1 MTNDISIP
9 AVQPPRLWEAVL
21 VLVGAVVVAGLV
33 LVPKAGLLAL
43 AGCAVLWFLAL
54 ASEVLRGRIDGI
66 LLWWA
71 AFYPLGS
78 FALFPRDHAIVTL
91 DRVVILL
98 AVIGL
103 FFVKTGTL
111 IATPRVLRQAGLA
124 CLAFIAVAG
133 VSLAKSPEPL
143 GPARQLF
150 DYLML
155 PLILGWLVIVWFDVR
170 RHLSTIHTAV
180 CVTSVFCAAVAG
192 AEIVTKVDLLPVGDS
207 AMFYAGGIP
216 RPNGPFATN
225 DQLALVGALNLF
237 FLLFLRAAL
246 GLRISAGRRALH
258 SIGLAGAM
266 GMALMPMF
274 RSVAIALLLALI
286 IDTFW
291 EKRTIR
297 RGWRVALIVAFVGL
311 IFIVR
316 AFEPDVFEERSSM
329 DNFYARIAQLKQ
341 NFWVFADPP
350 ILGVGFS
357 NFNNFV
363 VGEDRYRASYAG
375 VSSVDWSHNNLATAL
390 TETGILGFVPY
401 VMTHLL
407 LLWAIWQLRRS
418 SSSGRLAWKYLFY
431 MFLTY
436 WTTGL
441 TQSSGFEYLNVW
453 YAFVIASGYKYG
465 ATAADLMQP
474 AEMRVSDED
483 FSAPRESFS
492 PRFSDEGTI

>member
-1 MTNDISIP
+1 MFSGISIP
-9 AVQPPRLWEAVL
+9 GERQTFSLEAVV
-21 VLVGAVVVAGLV
+21 VLVGAIAVAGCI
-33 LVPKAGLLAL
+33 LVPEAGLLVVI
-43 AGCAVLWFLAL
+43 GCTAMWFIAMVG
-54 ASEVLRGRIDGI
+54 EVVRGRIDGI
-66 LLWWA
+66 LLSWA

-78 FALFPRDHAIVTL
+78 FAMFPRDHAIVTL

-98 AVIGL
+98 ALIGL
-103 FFVKTGTL
+103 FFVKPGTL
-111 IATPRVLRQAGLA
+111 IAIPRALRQAGLA

-133 VSLAKSPEPL
+133 VSLAKSLEPL
-143 GPARQLF
+143 GPARQLL

-155 PLILGWLVIVWFDVR
+155 PLLLSWFVIAWFDVR
-170 RHLSTIHTAV
+170 RRLSTIHTAV
-180 CVTSVFCAAVAG
+180 CITSTFSAIVAG
-192 AEIVTKVDLLPVGDS
+192 AEIVTKVDLLPIAGS
-207 AMFYAGGIP
+207 AMFFAGSTA

-225 DQLALVGALNLF
+225 DQLALVGALNVF

-246 GLRISAGRRALH
+246 GPRISAGRRVLH
-258 SIGLAGAM
+258 SIGLAGAI

-274 RSVAIALLLALI
+274 RSVAIALLVALI

-311 IFIVR
+311 IFIVK
-316 AFEPDVFEERSSM
+316 AFEPDVFEDRSSM

-341 NFWVFADPP
+341 NFWVFADHP

-357 NFNNFV
+357 NFNSFV
-363 VGEDRYRASYAG
+363 VGEARYRASYSG
-375 VSSVDWSHNNLATAL
+375 VPSVDWSHNNLATAL
-390 TETGILGFVPY
+390 TETGIVGFVPY

-407 LLWAIWQLRRS
+407 LFRAIRQLHRL

-431 MFLTY
+431 VFLTY

-441 TQSSGFEYLNVW
+441 TLSSGFEYPNVW
-453 YAFVIASGYKYG
+453 YAFVIAICYKYG
-465 ATAADLMQP
+465 TTAPDLMQP
-474 AEMRVSDED
+474 AEVGGSDEA
-483 FSAPRESFS
+483 FSVLPESFR